1 MPVTDAYRAGKANGI
16 AERTLRRAKTRLG
29 VRSTLVGFGKNGQWH
44 WWLPLSAAALSR
56 ARGGTQTH
64 AGDRCVGGDG
74 RPPSRARGGTQTP
87 WPLLGQKTRKPQ

>member
-56 ARGGTQTH
+56 ARGDTDTDASSRL
-64 AGDRCVGGDG
+64 AGMGK
-74 RPPSRARGGTQTP
+74 PSSRARGGTQTP